1 MSTQKHTQGPW
12 KVRFDYMVTAHSK
25 ETESQEPIAMP
36 FNFGGLNELPANA
49 RLIAAAPRMIELL
62 KDAFIDVD
70 SEILGE
76 EWNKEVK
83 GLLLSVYG
91 KIEW

>member
-1 MSTQKHTQGPW
+1 MKTRKHTKIDNYSFACG
-12 KVRFDYMVTAHSK
+12 RSEGYA
-25 ETESQEPIAMP
+25 A
-36 FNFGGLNELPANA
+36 GLAAGRNDIK
-49 RLIAAAPRMIELL
+49 LIAAAPRMIELL

-76 EWNKEVK
+76 EWNKEAEA
-83 GLLLSVYG
+83 LLLSVYG